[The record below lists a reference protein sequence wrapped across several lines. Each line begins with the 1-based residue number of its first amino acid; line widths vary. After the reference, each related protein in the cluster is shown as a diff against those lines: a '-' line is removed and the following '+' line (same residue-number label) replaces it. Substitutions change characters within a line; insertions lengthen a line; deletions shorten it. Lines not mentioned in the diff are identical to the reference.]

1 MNTKTGLITRNGRLL
16 LASLCAAAVSG
27 CFGSSGSVVD
37 GPGDTLAPVPQE
49 KISAQSPVLRAT
61 IRRTTNGVPHIE
73 ANTLEEL
80 AFGQGYAQAEDNLC
94 LIAEN
99 VVQANS
105 ERARYFGAGP
115 GDINIITDFSYKAVD
130 VYARAEENYDSLD
143 ELSRAMLR
151 GFAAGYNQFLGET
164 GVDNLDDGRCAGQP
178 WVRELSPVDVYAYH
192 RMAALFAS
200 AEQFSTGVTFMAA
213 PPGEDPM
220 PTPVIADAS
229 PEVEQLLAR
238 LDQSVQQHLPEDF
251 RIDPED
257 MGSNG
262 WGLGSEMTRHGRG
275 AVLANPHF
283 PYSGSRRFWQSQ
295 ATVPG
300 VLNVSGASLI
310 GFPLPQIGFNE
321 HLAWTHTVSTANRF
335 AMYLLELKDGDP
347 MTYIKDG
354 EERPITTRTFQI
366 EVAGA
371 AGSTETLEKTF
382 YYSEYGPM
390 IAPDQIEPLLPQ
402 WGDMLDL
409 GDGPVSLAF
418 TYRDANDV
426 TDGQFFRQW
435 LGMGRAVNLAQFQSV
450 FENCGTGFWVNTI
463 YADDQGNVMYM
474 DSSSVPRLSDEAEAV
489 FSDKLEGEPSVIN
502 LVTQVAFDM
511 QVPVLEGWTSRD
523 DWVEGECG
531 YGIEPFERAPV
542 LVRNDFVQNSNDSYW
557 LSNPVEP
564 MTDYPILY
572 GRTEVPQNP
581 RTRLG
586 LMKLLDPLEP
596 GASDIAPAGQ
606 DGLFTATGLME
617 TLYSN
622 RVFFAE
628 GAGVL
633 DALLARCEAIEN
645 DPVNLPGGGSRSVSA
660 GCEAIAGW
668 DGLVNLDSTG
678 AHTFRVFMGQY
689 RSELPGHFS
698 VAFDPQDPVN
708 TPRDPQAA
716 PADLATDPMLQALAV
731 ALERLDQVN
740 LAYDAELGT
749 VQVFQPYQ
757 GVLPGQ
763 TAQPAGAPVPW
774 HGGSGSLEGGF
785 NNVSVVT
792 SPVAEDTRFPRVSP
806 GGTLAASGGL
816 SSVEGEGYMIGHGTS
831 WHFGVEFTDDGPEA
845 WGLLSYSQSSNSSS
859 PRFGDQTQ
867 RYSDKDYRRLWF
879 TEQEINNNLETE
891 YTVTSQ

>member
-1 MNTKTGLITRNGRLL
+1 MTDKYPSMVRLMGLVG
-16 LASLCAAAVSG
+16 ASICVLTVAG
-27 CFGSSGSVVD
+27 CFGSSGSVTRD
-37 GPGDTLAPVPQE
+37 YINASGDTLTAN
-49 KISAQSPVLRAT
+49 
-61 IRRTTNGVPHIE
+61 IRRTTNGVPHIK
-73 ANTLEEL
+73 ADTLEEL

-99 VVQANS
+99 VVQASS
-105 ERARYFGAGP
+105 ERARHFGAGP
-115 GDINIITDFSYKAVD
+115 GDINVITDFSYKAVD
-130 VYARAEENYDSLD
+130 IYARAEENYDTLD

-151 GFAAGYNQFLGET
+151 GFASGYNRFLTET
-164 GVDNLDDGRCAGQP
+164 GVDQLDDNRCAGQP

-192 RMAALFAS
+192 RMAAMFAS
-200 AEQFSTGVTFMAA
+200 AEQFSTGMTFMAA

-220 PTPVIADAS
+220 PSPVMA
-229 PEVEQLLAR
+229 EVSENLEQMLAR
-238 LDQSVQQHLPEDF
+238 LGQSVQQHLPEDF

-262 WGLGSEMTRHGRG
+262 WGLGSEMTHHGRG

-283 PYSGSRRFWQSQ
+283 PYSGSRRFWQSH

-300 VLNVSGASLI
+300 VLDVTGASLI

-335 AMYLLELKDGDP
+335 TLYLLELKDDDP
-347 MTYIKDG
+347 MIYIKDG

-366 EVAGA
+366 EVADGV
-371 AGSTETLEKTF
+371 GGTETLEKTF
-382 YYSEYGPM
+382 YYSEFGPM
-390 IAPDQIEPLLPQ
+390 LDLSAIEPLLPA
-402 WGDMLDL
+402 WGDSVDL
-409 GDGPVSLAF
+409 GDGEGERPLAF
-418 TYRDANDV
+418 TYRDANDA
-426 TDGQFFRQW
+426 TDDQFFRQW
-435 LGMGRAVNLAQFQSV
+435 LGMGRARSLEEFQAV
-450 FENCGTGFWVNTI
+450 FADCGTGFWVNTI
-463 YADDQGNVMYM
+463 YADAQGNAMYM
-474 DSSSVPRLSDEAEAV
+474 DSSSVPRLSDDAEAV
-489 FSDKLEGEPSVIN
+489 FRSKLEGEHPSAVMN
-502 LVTQVAFDM
+502 LLTQLAFDM

-557 LSNPVEP
+557 LTNPAEP

-586 LMKLLDPLEP
+586 LLKLLNPLDP
-596 GASDIAPAGQ
+596 GASDVAPAGQ
-606 DGLFTATGLME
+606 DGLFTAQGLME

-633 DALLARCEAIEN
+633 DALLARCDAIDE
-645 DPVNLPGGGSRSVSA
+645 DPVNLPGGGSRSVST
-660 GCEAIAGW
+660 GCAAIAGW

-689 RSELPGHFS
+689 RNELPGHLS
-698 VAFDPQDPVN
+698 VAFDPEDPVN
-708 TPRDPQAA
+708 TPRDPAA
-716 PADLATDPMLQALAV
+716 PSGDLADDPMLQALAV
-731 ALERLDQVN
+731 ALQRLDQIN
-740 LAYDAELGT
+740 LAYDAELGS
-749 VQVFQPYQ
+749 VQVFQPYL
-757 GVLPGQ
+757 GVPPGG
-763 TAQPAGAPVPW
+763 TAMPAGSPVPW

-792 SPVAEDTRFPRVSP
+792 SPVAEDTRFPRVRP
-806 GGTLAASGGL
+806 GGVLPATGGL

-831 WHFGVEFTDDGPEA
+831 WHFGVEFTDQGPEA
-845 WGLLSYSQSSNSSS
+845 WGLLSYSQSSNSAS

-867 RYSDKDYRRLWF
+867 RYSDKNYRRLWF
-879 TEQEINNNLETE
+879 TEQEINANLVEE